1 MNLSYLGDALDHW
14 KGSLFE
20 FLQARQL
27 LHDFAVDPMAS
38 DLRSWRDADYAL
50 FADLLRV
57 PRDRIIEHRAKLTTT
72 RNRYFAEIHHNGDL
86 FLDPD
91 TGIATGRVAHL
102 EQYVQPRDIWSLL
115 FNGLN
120 RLVVVYQHVR
130 ARKTAERIDE
140 VVACVAGSIKL
151 AWCSYES
158 GTVAMLFFS
167 SAKHRTQGIA
177 TALTEK
183 LGRHA
188 AKRIRQGV
196 MNR

>member
-27 LHDFAVDPMAS
+27 LQDFAVDPMTS
-38 DLRSWRDADYAL
+38 DLRSWRDADYTL

-57 PRDRIIEHRAKLTTT
+57 PRDRILGHSVMLTS
-72 RNRYFAEIHHNGDL
+72 RNRYFAEIQHKGDL

-91 TGIATGRVAHL
+91 VGIATGRVAHP

-130 ARKTAERIDE
+130 ARKTAARIDE
-140 VVACVAGSIKL
+140 VVACVAGSINL

-158 GTVAMLFFS
+158 GTVAMLFLS
-167 SAKHRTQGIA
+167 LAEHRTQDIA
-177 TALTEK
+177 SALREK

-188 AKRIRQGV
+188 ALRIRSGV
-196 MNR
+196 LNR

>member
-20 FLQARQL
+20 FLQTRHL

-38 DLRSWRDADYAL
+38 DLRSWRDADYEI

-57 PRDRIIEHRAKLTTT
+57 PRGRIICHSFNLNSRD
-72 RNRYFAEIHHNGDL
+72 RYFAEIRHQGDL

-91 TGIATGRVAHL
+91 TGIATGRVVRL
-102 EQYVQPRDIWSLL
+102 EQYVHPRDIWSLL
-115 FNGLN
+115 SSGLN
-120 RLVVVYQHVR
+120 RLIVVYQHVR
-130 ARKTAERIDE
+130 ARKVASRIDE
-140 VVACVAGSIKL
+140 VLACVAGPTEL
-151 AWCSYES
+151 TWCSYES

-167 SAKHRTQGIA
+167 LAKDRTHSIA
-177 TALTEK
+177 GALGKK

-188 AKRIRQGV
+188 GRRIRHGLV
-196 MNR
+196 GR

>member
-57 PRDRIIEHRAKLTTT
+57 PRDRILSHSVTLTSH
-72 RNRYFAEIHHNGDL
+72 NRYFAEIHHKGDL

-91 TGIATGRVAHL
+91 TGIATGRVAYP

-115 FNGLN
+115 SNGLN

-140 VVACVAGSIKL
+140 VVACVAGSINL
-151 AWCSYES
+151 TWCSYES
-158 GTVAMLFFS
+158 GTVAMLFLS
-167 SAKHRTQGIA
+167 LAEHRTQDIA

>member
-27 LHDFAVDPMAS
+27 LNNFAVDPMAT
-38 DLRSWRDADYAL
+38 DLQSWRDADYEL
-50 FADLLRV
+50 FADLLQV
-57 PRDRIIEHRAKLTTT
+57 PRDRIIGHSVMLTE
-72 RNRYFAEIHHNGDL
+72 RNQYFAEIQHKGDL

-91 TGIATGRVAHL
+91 TGIATGRVAHP
-102 EQYVQPRDIWSLL
+102 EQYVQPRDVWSLL

-130 ARKTAERIDE
+130 ARKAATRVDE
-140 VVACVAGSIKL
+140 VLACVAGSINL

-158 GTVAMLFFS
+158 GTVAMLFLS
-167 SAKHRTQGIA
+167 LAEYRTRDIA
-177 TALTEK
+177 DALGGR

-188 AKRIRQGV
+188 AQRIRYGV